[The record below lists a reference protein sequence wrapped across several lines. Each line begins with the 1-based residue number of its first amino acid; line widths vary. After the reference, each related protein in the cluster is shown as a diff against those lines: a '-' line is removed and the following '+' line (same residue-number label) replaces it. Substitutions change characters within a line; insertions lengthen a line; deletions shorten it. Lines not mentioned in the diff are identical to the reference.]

1 MSKKKTF
8 SEGDTVY
15 YYKLHDGGKGHVESG
30 VIGYLSKDGYY
41 VIRTPR
47 DTEMLYAP
55 EFLYV
60 TPAGAEKAL
69 VRARRKKQ
77 INDLEL
83 CWDVLYDEVQALLK
97 TVEALRK
104 NTMTTIRN
112 MRGFRK

>member
-8 SEGDTVY
+8 NEGDTVY
-15 YYKLHDGGKGHVESG
+15 YYKLHDGGQGHVESG

-41 VIRTPR
+41 LIRTPR

-55 EFLYV
+55 KFLYV

-69 VRARRKKQ
+69 ARARRKKQ

-83 CWDVLYDEVQALLK
+83 CWDVLYDEVQELLK

-104 NTMTTIRN
+104 NTMTTIRD
-112 MRGFRK
+112 MEGFRK